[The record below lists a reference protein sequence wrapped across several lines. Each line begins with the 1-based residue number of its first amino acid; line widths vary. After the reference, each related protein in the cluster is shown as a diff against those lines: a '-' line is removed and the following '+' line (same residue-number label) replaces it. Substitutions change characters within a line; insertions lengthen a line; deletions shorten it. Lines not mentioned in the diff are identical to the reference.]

1 MLDFTEQVQYNI
13 SIKDKGKIQMKNK
26 VLTKRKIEFLKDFL
40 NIQLTKQN
48 EYIKINDAKNIEQN
62 NIVIMRVLVDI
73 AKLENI
79 LTK

>member
-1 MLDFTEQVQYNI
+1 
-13 SIKDKGKIQMKNK
+13 MKNK

-48 EYIKINDAKNIEQN
+48 EYIKINDAKEIEQN

-73 AKLENI
+73 AKLENQLENEKRKQYI
-79 LTK
+79 ARLENDF

>member
-1 MLDFTEQVQYNI
+1 
-13 SIKDKGKIQMKNK
+13 MKNK

>member
-1 MLDFTEQVQYNI
+1 
-13 SIKDKGKIQMKNK
+13 MKNK

-48 EYIKINDAKNIEQN
+48 EYIKINDPKEIEKN

-73 AKLENI
+73 AKLENQLENKKHDEYI
-79 LTK
+79 ARLNNDF